1 VEGGGIEVENLGQ
14 QIIIRINEKGSFPA
28 GSAFLQPRF
37 RPVIQKVAQLLA
49 TIPGMITIAGHTGKE
64 QLHSELYRSK
74 WDLSSQRAVSVAH
87 EMLKVE
93 GFTENRLIVQGMADT
108 QPLTDEESEL
118 RRNRRVEVSIMQGEA
133 KLSEPLNVVTDR

>member
-1 VEGGGIEVENLGQ
+1 
-14 QIIIRINEKGSFPA
+14 
-28 GSAFLQPRF
+28 
-37 RPVIQKVAQLLA
+37 
-49 TIPGMITIAGHTGKE
+49 MITIAGHTGKE

-93 GFTENRLIVQGMADT
+93 DFTENRLIVQGMADT